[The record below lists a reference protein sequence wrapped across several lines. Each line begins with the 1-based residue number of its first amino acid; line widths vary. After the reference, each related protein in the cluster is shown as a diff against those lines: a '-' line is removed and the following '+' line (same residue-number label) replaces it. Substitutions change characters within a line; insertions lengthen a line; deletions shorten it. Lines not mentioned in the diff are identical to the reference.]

1 MCPHSATDRFEI
13 ENVGV
18 KQRPDGRCIAEFGAD
33 EEDEEEDEF
42 LADIFFQFKEKISRN
57 GNALKIIMSQEN
69 LQVSFDGK

>member
-33 EEDEEEDEF
+33 EEDEEDEF
-42 LADIFFQFKEKISRN
+42 LDVFDIFFSIQRKDIKEW
-57 GNALKIIMSQEN
+57 
-69 LQVSFDGK
+69 